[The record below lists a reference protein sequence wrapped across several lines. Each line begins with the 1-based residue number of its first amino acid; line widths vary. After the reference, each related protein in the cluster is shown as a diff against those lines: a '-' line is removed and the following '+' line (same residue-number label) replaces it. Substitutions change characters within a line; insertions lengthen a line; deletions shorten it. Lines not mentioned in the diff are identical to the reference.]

1 MTLRHSATA
10 LLVACTLAAP
20 VAASGDNAA
29 RTLYER
35 AMSRERDIRS
45 ADQEQTTVEDLRR
58 VIGAY
63 DLVVR
68 RFPASGY
75 SDNALWQAGNLA
87 WLAFQRFGDTCDKE
101 TAIRYLT
108 RLKREYPSSS
118 LRSGAGE
125 ILRAA
130 NAVPAV
136 GARSAAAIAPPA
148 PREPAEEKAIGTVA

>member
-20 VAASGDNAA
+20 VAASGDSAA

-87 WLAFQRFGDTCDKE
+87 WLAFQRFGE
-101 TAIRYLT
+101 TRDRDAAMKYLT
-108 RLKREYPSSS
+108 RLKREYPSSP
-118 LRSGAGE
+118 LRSGADE
-125 ILRAA
+125 VLRAA
-130 NAVPAV
+130 SAVA
-136 GARSAAAIAPPA
+136 ANDKAAAIGLTS
-148 PREPAEEKAIGTVA
+148 KN

>member
-1 MTLRHSATA
+1 MTLRYSATA
-10 LLVACTLAAP
+10 LLLACTLAAP
-20 VAASGDNAA
+20 VAASGDSAA

-35 AMSRERDIRS
+35 ALSRERDIRS
-45 ADQEQTTVEDLRR
+45 ADQDQTTLEELRR

-63 DLVVR
+63 DTVVR

-87 WLAFQRFGDTCDKE
+87 WVAFQRFGETRDKE

-118 LRSGAGE
+118 LRSGADE

-130 NAVPAV
+130 NGPSAVTGLIVAV
-136 GARSAAAIAPPA
+136 IVRVPI
-148 PREPAEEKAIGTVA
+148 